1 MKKNINLSDYNE
13 SELELFRVFY
23 EEYGER
29 KLLLGS
35 TRRLI
40 DGFDKYIEE
49 KKNGTKEKTP

>member
-49 KKNGTKEKTP
+49 KENGTKKKTT

>member
-1 MKKNINLSDYNE
+1 MNKNVNLSEYNE

-23 EEYGER
+23 EVYGER

-49 KKNGTKEKTP
+49 KENGNEKETT

>member
-13 SELELFRVFY
+13 TELELFRVFY
-23 EEYGER
+23 EDYGER

-49 KKNGTKEKTP
+49 QNNGTKKKTT

>member
-13 SELELFRVFY
+13 TELELFRVFY
-23 EEYGER
+23 EDYGER

-49 KKNGTKEKTP
+49 KENGTKEETT

>member
-13 SELELFRVFY
+13 TELELFRVFY
-23 EEYGER
+23 EDYGER

-49 KKNGTKEKTP
+49 KENGKEETT

>member
-13 SELELFRVFY
+13 TELELFRVFY
-23 EEYGER
+23 EDYGER

-49 KKNGTKEKTP
+49 EENGNKEKTT